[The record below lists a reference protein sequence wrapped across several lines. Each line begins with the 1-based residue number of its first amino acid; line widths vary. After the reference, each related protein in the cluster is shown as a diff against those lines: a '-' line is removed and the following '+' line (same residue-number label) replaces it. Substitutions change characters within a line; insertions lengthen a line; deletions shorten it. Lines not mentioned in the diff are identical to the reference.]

1 MKPQPRP
8 NLKCWNKAAKH
19 DPFWTS
25 KESGIITQ
33 AYGFSLI
40 KRFLAKIRVNITF
53 VVVFKLSVV
62 SYFYRGI
69 YC

>member
-1 MKPQPRP
+1 MTR
-8 NLKCWNKAAKH
+8 
-19 DPFWTS
+19 FWTS